1 MFDFVSRACKKLS
14 NKAENLKRF
23 ISFSAFSTASLE
35 VPDLWA
41 FLKSF
46 FSCYNGSLDFEILTL
61 PLMLQKRDLMLIYML
76 ILLRN
81 RGKPSIKS
89 GRNFTMKLSNLNV
102 QILWSLTGFLFKK
115 TLIFLIKMKGISKS
129 FFLPSLKNSSSSATC
144 FQAFSTTFCPF
155 TPSCSCHKDR
165 GIPSRYQIPS
175 GSYEIASPI
184 QIDLAKFICE
194 STNHKVD
201 ILVWRFQNI
210 TI

>member
-1 MFDFVSRACKKLS
+1 MTSSLAPLINYLK
-14 NKAENLKRF
+14 NLQRF

-61 PLMLQKRDLMLIYML
+61 PLMLQKKDLMLIYML
-76 ILLRN
+76 IFLRN

-89 GRNFTMKLSNLNV
+89 GRNFTVKLSNINV
-102 QILWSLTGFLFKK
+102 QMLWSPLTGFLFKK
-115 TLIFLIKMKGISKS
+115 ILIFLIKMKGISKS

-144 FQAFSTTFCPF
+144 FQTFSIIFCPF
-155 TPSCSCHKDR
+155 TPPCSYHKDR

-194 STNHKVD
+194 STDHKVD